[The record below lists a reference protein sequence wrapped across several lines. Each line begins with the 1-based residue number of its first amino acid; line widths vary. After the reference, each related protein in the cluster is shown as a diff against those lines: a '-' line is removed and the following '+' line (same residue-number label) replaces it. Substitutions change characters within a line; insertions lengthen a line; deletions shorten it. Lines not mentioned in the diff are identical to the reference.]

1 MKKIIICILLS
12 LSLLLCSC
20 SKNDNVNIKETNSKN
35 YIYVMYGNNVYDN
48 GLIAGENP
56 AVFYDFETMEKAV
69 LCSRPNCTHTTSEC
83 MGNNVGNCPMLYN
96 GYLYYFSWNDEIKEL
111 GNGERKYL
119 IFSKLF
125 RASLNNSEIETVAEF
140 KDCAPREYDGYLL
153 YNDVIYFT
161 GDNMNPTE
169 DEYGNIVTSNQGG
182 THYFCSID
190 LKMGKYIN
198 YGSIYDGDKRYSEAS
213 HSSSAR
219 ILGYYNSKII
229 IQYEFNPIP
238 VEPQELDKFDFRA
251 NFIQLTFEFDPE
263 TKEMKESNIPT
274 TSYMDENTYVY
285 ADIKTNKSYV
295 VTPDKTYEFDCDTYY
310 SASVLNNKLF
320 NHNESEWYDLNDMS
334 RHSMGKYKSYM
345 VVSYYK
351 DSYILFN
358 EAKLIKLTEEELL
371 ELDKEE

>member
-295 VTPDKTYEFDCDTYY
+295 VTPDKTNIT
-310 SASVLNNKLF
+310 
-320 NHNESEWYDLNDMS
+320 
-334 RHSMGKYKSYM
+334 
-345 VVSYYK
+345 
-351 DSYILFN
+351 
-358 EAKLIKLTEEELL
+358 
-371 ELDKEE
+371 